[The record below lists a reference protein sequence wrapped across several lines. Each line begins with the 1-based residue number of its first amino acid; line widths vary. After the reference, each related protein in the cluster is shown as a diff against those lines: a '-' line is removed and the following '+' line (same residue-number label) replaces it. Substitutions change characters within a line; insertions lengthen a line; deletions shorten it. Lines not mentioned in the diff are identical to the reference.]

1 MIDKKKKAGVRF
13 NEELYINFIYKPDT
27 ETVDVYKNGILISSG
42 GGGGVT
48 PEQLYEILQGY
59 VSKPELTEAL
69 GGYVTSVDLTTALS
83 DYITTTQL
91 ATALSAYITSGA
103 LQTIL
108 ADYATTQALSEAI
121 APLAT
126 KAELEDYVQFTDY
139 ADDEYYGLIKTNSIE
154 NIYLDENGN
163 LKVAGR
169 LGQTETGGLYYPL
182 TIEPEE
188 VDKNSFLL
196 TEGTKVSVNNNR
208 ILALTGGINVNLKAG
223 KEAGSTKFEIS
234 NTFQNRFACA
244 IARNGYATI
253 NQSMAGDLM
262 VHVTAVY
269 LANDPDK
276 TPLVPYSG
284 ATESRNNII
293 IETDAPL
300 SETESISTLRLYG
313 TMTFDS
319 CLHIGQGNGTGGV
332 RGKGKLL
339 QVGQSLL
346 ALDGNNIL
354 AGNSIFT
361 NTNRNILVGAYHINT
376 VIGAC
381 ITGTGHDTSNAS
393 KNGLTAHGEYSE
405 IGEKT
410 IFVIG
415 NGASNTDRSN
425 IFEVVDDDGVTGVI
439 MKSPNGS
446 KYKLKIDDT
455 GAVSTELI
463 S

>member
-1 MIDKKKKAGVRF
+1 MDKKKRAGVRF
-13 NEELYINFIYKPDT
+13 NEELYINFIYNPNT

-59 VSKPELTEAL
+59 VSKPELTDAL

-83 DYITTTQL
+83 DYVTTTQL
-91 ATALSAYITSGA
+91 ATALSNYITSGA

-108 ADYATTQALSEAI
+108 SDYATTQALSEAV
-121 APLAT
+121 ANLAT

-139 ADDEYYGLIKTNSIE
+139 ADDEYYGLIKTDSSML
-154 NIYLDENGN
+154 IYLDENGN
-163 LKVAGR
+163 LKVGGR
-169 LGQTETGGLYYPL
+169 LGQTETDGLYYPL

-188 VDKNSFLL
+188 VTKNSFLL
-196 TEGTKVSVNNNR
+196 TEGTKVSVKNKR
-208 ILALTGGINVNLKAG
+208 ILALAAGANVNLKAG

-234 NTFQNRFACA
+234 NTFGNRFICA

-253 NQSMAGDLM
+253 NESTAGELM

-284 ATESRNNII
+284 ASESRNNII

-313 TMTFDS
+313 SMTFHS

-332 RGKGKLL
+332 ADKGKLL
-339 QVGQSLL
+339 QVGQSIL
-346 ALDGNNIL
+346 ALDGNNALI
-354 AGNSIFT
+354 GNSIFT
-361 NTNRNILVGAYHINT
+361 STNRNIIVGGYHINT
-376 VIGAC
+376 LIGAC
-381 ITGTGHDTSNAS
+381 LTGTGHDTSNGS
-393 KNGLTAHGEYSE
+393 KDGITAHGNYSK
-405 IGEKT
+405 IAEKT
-410 IFVIG
+410 VFALG
-415 NGASNTDRSN
+415 NGLNNTDRSN
-425 IFEVVDDDGVTGVI
+425 IFEVTDDDGVTGVI

-446 KYKLKIDDT
+446 EYKLKVDDT